1 VGREKTQEW
10 REAGMGRLAEA
21 GMDWEMKAQET
32 LVKDLGDL
40 NSNLQVLKG
49 SLKGVGRHLRA
60 LQNAG

>member
-1 VGREKTQEW
+1 
-10 REAGMGRLAEA
+10 
-21 GMDWEMKAQET
+21 MKAQET